1 MKETDLKITDEIVTF
16 VAATTFS
23 DFPTEAVRIGKRCVL
38 DGLGLILAGSAQAC
52 TRIVREFS
60 LNNAQG
66 SGATAFGKDS
76 VKLSAAL
83 AALVN
88 GTAGHA
94 MDWDDTQ
101 LSATSDRTF
110 GLLTHPTIPP
120 LAASLA
126 LAEMHGGVSGK
137 DFLTAFITGFEVECK
152 IAESIRPEHYE
163 KGFHSSG
170 TVGTFGAAVAAAK
183 LIGLDRLQ
191 LHNLLGMA
199 ASMASGIRV
208 NFGTMT
214 KPLHVGRAAQNGVS
228 AALLAQGG
236 FEADPDGLDGPW
248 GFFQVFGRGVDA
260 ELIVDKLGNPY
271 SIIEP
276 GVSVKPYPC
285 GSLTHPSMDAMKA
298 IVMGYDLKP
307 DDIQEVVLYAGN
319 NILNP
324 IRYTTPK
331 NELQAKF
338 CMPFLLAA
346 IAISRKAGV
355 QEFTHAF
362 VHSQDVRAL
371 MQRIRTEFDPA
382 IEAKG
387 YDKMRSRVEVT
398 LKNGSKIVRDADDR
412 YRGGPEN
419 PLSDDELKEKFTDC
433 SQSIVGDST
442 RKEIVKTVIELE
454 DLPNMDLLIERLSMT
469 V

>member
-1 MKETDLKITDEIVTF
+1 MTKTDAKITDE
-16 VAATTFS
+16 VAAFVEKTAFG
-23 DFPTEAVRIGKRCVL
+23 DFPAEAVRIAKRCVL
-38 DGLGLILAGSAQAC
+38 DGLGLMFAGSVQDC

-60 LNNAQG
+60 RKNSQG
-66 SGATAFGKDS
+66 TGATAFGIDP
-76 VKLSAAL
+76 VKLPPAL

-101 LSATSDRTF
+101 LSTTPDRTF

-126 LAEMHGGVSGK
+126 AAEVAGGISGS
-137 DFLTAFITGFEVECK
+137 DFLTAFLTGFEVECK

-170 TVGTFGAAVAAAK
+170 TVGTFGAAVAVAK
-183 LIGLDRLQ
+183 LIGLDRMQ
-191 LHNLLGMA
+191 LRYLLAMT
-199 ASMASGIRV
+199 ASMASGIRA

-214 KPLHVGRAAQNGVS
+214 KPLHVGRAAQNGLT

-236 FEADPDGLDGPW
+236 FEADPAGLDGPW
-248 GFFQVFGRGVDA
+248 GFFEVFGRGVD
-260 ELIVDKLGNPY
+260 EERIIGKLGNPY
-271 SIIEP
+271 SIVEP

-285 GSLTHPSMDAMKA
+285 GSLTHPSMDAMRA
-298 IVMGYDLKP
+298 IVVANDLKP
-307 DDIQEVVLYAGN
+307 DDIREVVLYAGN

-324 IRYTTPK
+324 IRYTTAE

-346 IAISRKAGV
+346 VVISRKAGV
-355 QEFTHAF
+355 QQFTRAF
-362 VHSQDVRAL
+362 VQSPEVRAL
-371 MQRIRTEFDPA
+371 MQKIRSQFDPV

-398 LKNGSKIVRDADDR
+398 LQDGRRIVRDADDR

-433 SQSIVGDST
+433 TQSIVSDLT
-442 RKEIVKTVIELE
+442 REEIIKTVFQLE
-454 DLPNMDLLIERLSMT
+454 NLSNMDLLIERLSMT
-469 V
+469 A

>member
-1 MKETDLKITDEIVTF
+1 MTTTERKITDEVVAF
-16 VAATTFS
+16 VAEAAFR
-23 DFPTEAVRIGKRCVL
+23 DFPAEAIRIAKRCVL
-38 DGLGLILAGSAQAC
+38 DGLGLMLAGSTQDC

-60 LNNAQG
+60 RKNCQG
-66 SGATAFGKDS
+66 SGATAFGEDS
-76 VKLSAAL
+76 VKLPPAL

-88 GTAGHA
+88 GTSGHA

-101 LSATSDRTF
+101 LSTTPDRTF

-120 LAASLA
+120 LAASMA
-126 LAEMHGGVSGK
+126 VAEMLGGVSGRE
-137 DFLTAFITGFEVECK
+137 FLTAFLTGFEVECK

-170 TVGTFGAAVAAAK
+170 TVGTFGAAIAAAK
-183 LIGLDRLQ
+183 LAGLDRPQ
-191 LHNLLGMA
+191 LRHLLGMT
-199 ASMASGIRV
+199 ASMASGIRA

-236 FEADPDGLDGPW
+236 YEADPDGLDGPW
-248 GFFQVFGRGVDA
+248 GFFEVFGRGADA
-260 ELIVDKLGNPY
+260 ERILDKLGNPY
-271 SIIEP
+271 SILEP

-285 GSLTHPSMDAMKA
+285 GSLTHPSMDAIRA
-298 IVMGYDLKP
+298 IVMEHDLKP
-307 DDIQEVVLYAGN
+307 DDIREVVLYAGK

-324 IRYTTPK
+324 IRYTTAE

-346 IAISRKAGV
+346 IVISRKAGV
-355 QEFTHAF
+355 QEFTQAF
-362 VHSQDVRAL
+362 VTSEEVRKL
-371 MQRIRTEFDPA
+371 MQKIRTQFDPD

-398 LKNGSKIVRDADDR
+398 LNNDSQIVRDADDR
-412 YRGGPEN
+412 YRGGPGN
-419 PLSDDELKEKFTDC
+419 PLSDAELKEKFSDC
-433 SQSIVGDST
+433 AHSIVRDST
-442 RKEIVKTVIELE
+442 RDVVIKTVFELE
-454 DLPNMDLLIERLSMT
+454 NVSNMDSLINQLSERL
-469 V
+469 